1 MAHVY
6 ASLDEAKRY
15 AADEGIAWGPGSTN
29 DALALSILV
38 SVSRRIDGWCRR
50 SAFGS
55 GFGPRLGTNRYDAEG
70 GTALPFRDD
79 CISLTTV
86 TLRAS
91 TASATTSTIA
101 ADTDYYL
108 VNQQGQY
115 EPGPYRRLILHGQ
128 GTATLPS
135 GLRVVE
141 SAGSWGYQDVTETL
155 TPTTSEALD
164 DSETVIDVSAL
175 GELSPGMTILIGT
188 EQMYVRAVT
197 DSTTD
202 SITVDRGVNGT
213 TAASHL
219 TAAAI
224 VRQVYPGEVTECALR
239 LWGRRW
245 AARSAG
251 ADGADGGGQVG
262 ISTPR
267 ESEDT
272 ILRRTIG
279 HLRLIDARSISFG
292 RRADAE

>member
-1 MAHVY
+1 MHVY
-6 ASLDEAKRY
+6 ASLAEFKDY
-15 AADEGIAWGPGSTN
+15 LQQNGSTVRTSATD
-29 DALALSILV
+29 DAQMLGVLE
-38 SVSRRIDGWCRR
+38 SVSRRIDEWAGR
-50 SAFGS
+50 GS
-55 GFGPRLGTNRYDAEG
+55 GFGPEVATRYYDTCYEPGIHLDGDLGSGA
-70 GTALPFRDD
+70 
-79 CISLTTV
+79 TV
-86 TLRAS
+86 TLGGS
-91 TASATTSTIA
+91 SLTV
-101 ADTDYYL
+101 DVDYDLLRGDGTY
-108 VNQQGQY
+108 GD
-115 EPGPYRRLILHGQ
+115 PPYRRIRRPLYANL
-128 GTATLPS
+128 
-135 GLRVVE
+135 
-141 SAGSWGYQDVTETL
+141 GYGRKNLQIDVTNSYPYL
-155 TPTTSEALD
+155 TRVLNPTTAEALD

-175 GELSPGMTILIGT
+175 TGISPGMTLLLGP
-188 EQMYVRAVT
+188 EQVYVSATT
-197 DSTTD
+197 DSTNDT
-202 SITVDRGVNGT
+202 ITVDRGVNGT

-262 ISTPR
+262 ITTPR